1 MRLLKEITAAFRDF
15 LFPHSCLVCDKETT
29 DGFLCNNC
37 YEYLPLVNS
46 PVCRFCG
53 RPVKKTRTCFFCKEE
68 KYVSHGRA
76 WMLFIP
82 PVDNVIHH
90 FKYRKKTDL
99 ATMLGRGMANI
110 ILADHQ
116 LKKAEKIIPVPLFW
130 TKFLKRGYNQA
141 ALLAKTISRECDM
154 EYADILK
161 RIKDTKT
168 QTRLSTEARRKNVY
182 GAFMLK
188 SGEVEGKN
196 VLLIDDVMT
205 TGATINECARVLKQ
219 AGAKEVYSCV
229 AAITPE

>member
-1 MRLLKEITAAFRDF
+1 
-15 LFPHSCLVCDKETT
+15 
-29 DGFLCNNC
+29 
-37 YEYLPLVNS
+37 
-46 PVCRFCG
+46 
-53 RPVKKTRTCFFCKEE
+53 
-68 KYVSHGRA
+68 
-76 WMLFIP
+76 
-82 PVDNVIHH
+82 
-90 FKYRKKTDL
+90 
-99 ATMLGRGMANI
+99 MLGRGMANI

-116 LKKAEKIIPVPLFW
+116 LRNAEKIIPVPLFW

-141 ALLAKTISRECDM
+141 ALLAKTISSECDM

-196 VLLIDDVMT
+196 VLLVDDVMT
-205 TGATINECARVLKQ
+205 TGATINECARVLKE

>member
-1 MRLLKEITAAFRDF
+1 
-15 LFPHSCLVCDKETT
+15 
-29 DGFLCNNC
+29 
-37 YEYLPLVNS
+37 
-46 PVCRFCG
+46 
-53 RPVKKTRTCFFCKEE
+53 
-68 KYVSHGRA
+68 
-76 WMLFIP
+76 
-82 PVDNVIHH
+82 
-90 FKYRKKTDL
+90 
-99 ATMLGRGMANI
+99 MLGRGMANI

-141 ALLAKTISRECDM
+141 ALLAKTISRECNM